1 MKLHRLKRVLA
12 VTAYLACIS
21 AFGGIA
27 TPTAPADHN
36 AGAFAALQ
44 SADIKDQ
51 LTSNKACVEFTY
63 VPPGADHIGLALM
76 GDLQGHNLIYRS
88 IGPKEHLY
96 CPPVGTARPV
106 VDAQAW
112 TRYSRMGEWAGR
124 KQTVPGGEFEEKE
137 ETPAEKQEREE
148 RELKEREERE
158 KTEKEQKE
166 KAEHEKIEKERIERE
181 KIEKEREEAEKEE
194 KPVNP
199 GFFAGINAGYWG
211 SSEYNDLTTLHT
223 NVVRLDT
230 PTSIGPWEKVG
241 LKVIADYAGPYS
253 SSGVSGLNHKAY
265 VERVVNFVKGS
276 PHVFA
281 VEVLNEPGGNWFWG
295 GSAES
300 ETNRQSYAQLLIEV
314 HNALVSNFGTA
325 RPLELASWDG
335 GHDSSNAWGAAW
347 SKNGTALADV
357 DGVTNHPY
365 GGTGSRSSA
374 ILGNRGLV
382 EQAESQSHKPIYV
395 TEVGFPTKS
404 QTGDSLAYTEKES
417 AWAIYHFAEWAKG
430 KGYVAGITFYG
441 YRDSA
446 NSAGYGL
453 ERNDGSH
460 KPGWEALRE
469 FNEGK
474 PCGVC

>member
-1 MKLHRLKRVLA
+1 MTWHRAKRVGA
-12 VTAYLACIS
+12 VCAYLMAAA
-21 AFGGIA
+21 AFGAGGPA
-27 TPTAPADHN
+27 AAPA
-36 AGAFAALQ
+36 AAADGSYWQSSWQ
-44 SADIKDQ
+44 SANIKDK
-51 LTSNKACVEFTY
+51 LTADHRGVEVTY
-63 VPPGADHIGLALM
+63 VPFGTNHIGVAELKKLDSNSSETKYFAVPAT
-76 GDLQGHNLIYRS
+76 QKLIY
-88 IGPKEHLY
+88 PKDAGY
-96 CPPVGTARPV
+96 PVLDV
-106 VDAQAW
+106 QAW
-112 TRYSRMGEWAGR
+112 ARYHRIGEWAGR
-124 KQTVPGGEFEEKE
+124 LLTEQGPIEEPEEKE
-137 ETPAEKQEREE
+137 EAPEETAIEKQEKEE
-148 RELKEREERE
+148 KLQKEREARE
-158 KTEKEQKE
+158 KAEKEQ
-166 KAEHEKIEKERIERE
+166 
-181 KIEKEREEAEKEE
+181 KEREEAEKEE

-199 GFFAGINAGYWG
+199 SFFAGINAGYWG
-211 SSEYNDLTTLHT
+211 SSEYPDLTTLHGR
-223 NVVRLDT
+223 VVRLDT
-230 PTSIGPWEKVG
+230 PTSIGPWEGVG

-295 GSAES
+295 SSSES

-314 HNALVSNFGTA
+314 HNALVANFGAA

-347 SKNGTALADV
+347 SKNTTALADV

-404 QTGDSLAYTEKES
+404 QTGDSLAYSEKES
-417 AWAIYHFAEWAKG
+417 AWAIYHFAEWAASR
-430 KGYVAGITFYG
+430 GYVAGITFYG

-446 NSAGYGL
+446 SSAGYGL

-474 PCGVC
+474 PCTVCQ